1 MEGKITL
8 KYDGGDA
15 SRGELDAYAAAEAIK
30 SFYDF
35 SKYLTSEIY
44 GEEAQIE
51 ARISAFHKG
60 SHEIEFLLHLTEG
73 AALLKSVADAF
84 SGSADFINLFKDV
97 FSLIKHLKG
106 NPPKEVRKA
115 ENGSFF
121 VENNSGEINV
131 FNNPTINLV
140 VRDPQLSKAASGFV
154 NRPLRTS
161 AHSLALMNG
170 NAVIDRINEEQSRSF
185 VPLNLSN
192 TLTTN
197 TAETYLTISTAVL
210 EGSNSWKFSDGRSSI
225 TAKIEDDEFLNKV
238 QNGLERFGKGDGLR
252 VMLRS
257 TQLRERGN
265 LKATYAIEKVLDHFK
280 NNSPGQREL

>member
-1 MEGKITL
+1 MQGNITL

-35 SKYLTSEIY
+35 SKYLTSEMY
-44 GEEAQIE
+44 GEEAVIE
-51 ARISAFHKG
+51 ARISAFRKG
-60 SHEIEFLLHLTEG
+60 SHEIEFLLQLTEG
-73 AALLKSVADAF
+73 AALIKSVADAF
-84 SGSADFINLFKDV
+84 SGPADFISLFKDV

-106 NPPKEVRKA
+106 NPPKEVKKA
-115 ENGSFF
+115 DNGGFI

-131 FNNPTINLV
+131 YNNPTINLV
-140 VRDPQLSKAASGFV
+140 LRDPQLSKAAAGFV
-154 NRPLRTS
+154 NRPLRKS
-161 AHSLALMNG
+161 ANTLALLNG
-170 NAVIDRINEEQSRSF
+170 NAVIDRIDEEQSRSF
-185 VPLNLSN
+185 VPLNLSDV
-192 TLTTN
+192 LTTN

-225 TAKIEDDEFLNKV
+225 TAKIEDEEFLSKV
-238 QNGLERFGKGDGLR
+238 QNGIERFGKGDGLR

-265 LKATYAIEKVLDHFK
+265 LKATYAIEEVLEHFK
-280 NNSPGQREL
+280 NSTGSQGEL

>member
-1 MEGKITL
+1 MERKITL

-51 ARISAFHKG
+51 AKISAFRQG
-60 SHEIEFLLHLTEG
+60 SHEIEFLLQLTEG
-73 AALLKSVADAF
+73 AALLMSVTDAF
-84 SGSADFINLFKDV
+84 SGPADFISLFKDV

-106 NPPKEVRKA
+106 NPPTAIRKA
-115 ENGSFF
+115 ENGSVF

-140 VRDPQLSKAASGFV
+140 VKDPKLSKAASGFV
-154 NRPLRTS
+154 NHPLRKS
-161 AHSLALMNG
+161 ARSLALLSE
-170 NAVIDRINEEQSRSF
+170 NAIIDRISEEQSKAF
-185 VPLNLSN
+185 VPLNLSD
-192 TLTTN
+192 TLTSN

-210 EGSNSWKFSDGRSSI
+210 EGANSWKFSDGRSSI
-225 TAKIEDDEFLNKV
+225 TAKIEDEEFLNKV

-265 LKATYAIEKVLDHFK
+265 LKAIYAIEKVLDHFR
-280 NNSPGQREL
+280 NNTGEQREL